1 MKLLLVDNYDSFTFN
16 LAHYLEELGADVD
29 VLRNDQIQRDQL
41 DVYSH
46 IIISPGPGLP
56 GDAGNTLNIIAENYR
71 EKSILG
77 ICLGAQAIAEVFE
90 GELYN
95 QNEVAHGIQRE
106 VEQVKEGWLLK
117 GVPTFFKA
125 GLYHSWAIKPS
136 SKMQSEFRLV
146 AYRDKQVLMAFEHQ
160 QLPLAG
166 IQFHPESIMTEG
178 GKLMLK
184 NWLHRKAILAK

>member
-16 LAHYLEELGADVD
+16 LAHYLEELGADSTV
-29 VLRNDQIQRDQL
+29 VRNDQVQL
-41 DVYSH
+41 DKLDEFSH

-56 GDAGNTLNIIAENYR
+56 KDAACILDLIAQNYQH
-71 EKSILG
+71 KSILG

-106 VEQVKEGWLLK
+106 LEQCQEGWLLK
-117 GVPTFFKA
+117 GIPTLFKA
-125 GLYHSWAIKPS
+125 GLYHSWAIKPGL
-136 SKMQSEFRLV
+136 KMESNFHLL
-146 AYRDKQVLMAFEHQ
+146 AYRNKQVLMAFEHKE
-160 QLPLAG
+160 LPLAG

-178 GKLMLK
+178 GKVMLR
-184 NWLHRKAILAK
+184 NWLER

>member
-16 LAHYLEELGADVD
+16 LAHYLEELGAEVE
-29 VLRNDQIQRDQL
+29 VIRNDKIQLNLIQN
-41 DVYSH
+41 YSH

-56 GDAGNTLNIIAENYR
+56 KEAGSILEIITQNYR
-71 EKSILG
+71 DKSILG
-77 ICLGAQAIAEVFE
+77 ICLGAQAIAEVFN

-106 VEQVKEGWLLK
+106 VEQVQTGWLLN
-117 GVPTFFKA
+117 GVAKKFKA

-136 SKMQSEFRLV
+136 TKMESEFHLL
-146 AYRDKQVLMAFEHQ
+146 AYRDKQVLMAFEHKE
-160 QLPLAG
+160 LPLAG
-166 IQFHPESIMTEG
+166 VQFHPESIMTEG

-184 NWLHRKAILAK
+184 NWLDR

>member
-16 LAHYLEELGADVD
+16 LAHYLEELGANIDVI
-29 VLRNDQIQRDQL
+29 RNDQVPMHKL
-41 DVYSH
+41 EHYSH

-56 GDAGNTLNIIAENYR
+56 KDAGAILDLIAQNYQH
-71 EKSILG
+71 KSILG

-106 VEQVKEGWLLK
+106 LEQCQEGWLLK
-117 GVPTFFKA
+117 GIPRKFKA
-125 GLYHSWAIKPS
+125 GLYHSWAIKPKA
-136 SKMQSEFRLV
+136 KMEAEFNML
-146 AYRDKQVLMAFEHQ
+146 AYRDKKVLMAFEHHKY
-160 QLPLAG
+160 PLAG
-166 IQFHPESIMTEG
+166 VQFHPESIMTES

-184 NWLHRKAILAK
+184 NWLER

>member
-29 VLRNDQIQRDQL
+29 VIRNDKVQLAQIQN
-41 DVYSH
+41 YSH

-56 GDAGNTLNIIAENYR
+56 KNAGSILKIIAQNYR

-106 VEQVKEGWLLK
+106 LEQVKEGWLLK
-117 GVPTFFKA
+117 GVAKKFKA
-125 GLYHSWAIKPS
+125 GLYHSWAIEPS
-136 SKMQSEFRLV
+136 IKMQAEFKLL
-146 AYRDKQVLMAFEHQ
+146 AYRDKQILMAFEHKEY
-160 QLPLAG
+160 PLAG
-166 IQFHPESIMTEG
+166 IQFHPESIMTDG

-184 NWLHRKAILAK
+184 NWLER

>member
-16 LAHYLEELGADVD
+16 LAHYLEELGADID
-29 VLRNDQIQRDQL
+29 VIRNDQVQMHALED
-41 DVYSH
+41 YSH

-56 GDAGNTLNIIAENYR
+56 KDAACILDLIAQNYQH
-71 EKSILG
+71 KSILG

-106 VEQVKEGWLLK
+106 LEQCQEGWLLK
-117 GVPTFFKA
+117 GIPRKFKA
-125 GLYHSWAIKPS
+125 GLYHSWAIKPQA
-136 SKMQSEFRLV
+136 KMEAEFSLL
-146 AYRDKQVLMAFEHQ
+146 AYRDKQVLMAFEHHKY
-160 QLPLAG
+160 PLAG
-166 IQFHPESIMTEG
+166 VQFHPESIMTEG

-184 NWLHRKAILAK
+184 NWLER